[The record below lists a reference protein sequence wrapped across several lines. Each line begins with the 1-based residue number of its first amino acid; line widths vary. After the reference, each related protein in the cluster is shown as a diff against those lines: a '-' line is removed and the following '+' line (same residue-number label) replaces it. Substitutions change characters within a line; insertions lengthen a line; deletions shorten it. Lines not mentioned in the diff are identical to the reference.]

1 MIEKKSVKRKQN
13 KQVTLALQGGGSHG
27 AFTWG
32 VLDRLLDEERLEIK
46 GISGTSAGA
55 MNAVVFA
62 HGFETG
68 GAEGAKKALSDFWKA
83 ISRKGAFSPYHS
95 SPFNPFNVSW
105 SPWAMGLDMLS
116 QALSPYQMN
125 PLNINPLRD
134 LLARTID
141 FDALHG
147 CGKIRLFISATN
159 INTNHLHI
167 FSNEHIT
174 LDVLMASACL
184 PSMNQA
190 VEIAGEYY
198 WDGGFMGNP
207 ALEPLVRQ
215 CDATDTII
223 VQLNPTRREG
233 IPRFAIDI
241 ADRVNEIT
249 FNSNL
254 MREIRSYVDVTR
266 MIEEGT
272 IQDPRIERAFFHII
286 PIDPILGQ
294 LGVRS
299 KLDTSRPLLNRLF
312 ALGRKQA
319 DLWLGKNFD
328 DIGKRS
334 TLNLD
339 EWSPTEN
346 KPVR

>member
-1 MIEKKSVKRKQN
+1 MTKKRREQ

-32 VLDRLLDEERLEIK
+32 VLDRILDDGRLEIK
-46 GISGTSAGA
+46 GISATSAGA

-62 HGFETG
+62 HGFEAG
-68 GAEGAKKALSDFWKA
+68 GVEGAKKALEVFWKA
-83 ISRKGAFSPYHS
+83 ISQKGSFSPYHS
-95 SPFNPFNVSW
+95 GPFNPLSADW

-116 QALSPYQMN
+116 QVFSPYQMN
-125 PLNINPLRD
+125 PFNINPLRD

-141 FDALHG
+141 FDALRE

-167 FSNEHIT
+167 FSNENIT

-184 PSMNQA
+184 PYMQQA
-190 VEIAGEYY
+190 VEIQGEHY

-207 ALEPLVRQ
+207 AIEPLVRQ
-215 CDATDTII
+215 CDASDTII
-223 VQLNPTRREG
+223 VQLNPTRRDG
-233 IPRFAIDI
+233 VPRFALDI
-241 ADRVNEIT
+241 ADRLNEIT

-254 MREIRSYVDVTR
+254 MREMRSYLEITR
-266 MIEEGT
+266 MIEAGT
-272 IQDPRIERAFFHII
+272 IHDPRIERAYFHVI
-286 PIDPILGQ
+286 PIDPELAHLGA
-294 LGVRS
+294 RS
-299 KLDTSRPLLNRLF
+299 KLDTNWTLLRRLF
-312 ALGRKQA
+312 TLGRKQA
-319 DLWLGKNFD
+319 GLWLDKNFD

-334 TLNLD
+334 TLDLD

-346 KPVR
+346 ETKK